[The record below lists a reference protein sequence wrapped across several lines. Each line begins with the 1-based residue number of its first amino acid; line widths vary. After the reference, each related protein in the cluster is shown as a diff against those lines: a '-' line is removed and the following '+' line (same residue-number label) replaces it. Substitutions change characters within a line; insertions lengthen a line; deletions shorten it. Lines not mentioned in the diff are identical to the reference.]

1 MKRGTALASLGCIL
15 VLAMAARAE
24 QGPPH
29 FPADRPLDVR
39 HIKLDARVDLKAKT
53 FDSVATLEFSALRDV
68 ETIRLNAVNFAV
80 RGVRVTTDGSE
91 PTRCDYENDGEHLTI
106 MLPRK
111 LATGQSATV
120 EIEYRVEDPQAGL
133 SFFAPKPSDP
143 EVPYLM
149 WSQGQAI
156 TNRYWVPCF
165 DHPNERQTTEI
176 ICRVDAPNIAIS
188 NGKMIEQ
195 RDNGDGTRTFH
206 WKQDQPHVAYLM
218 TLVVGEFYVEEET
231 WRGRPVTYYVRE
243 KYKDRIKNS
252 FAHTTKMLDFF
263 SDKIGVE
270 YPWPKY
276 AQVCCYGFGGGM
288 ENTSATTLTERTL
301 HDDRAHL
308 DEDSDG
314 LVAHELAHQWWG
326 DLLTCK
332 EWAHIWLNE
341 GFASYFEALW
351 DEEALGADE
360 FAWNMRGKARGAIEG
375 GKTRPIVERN
385 YKDPDEQFDSRAYP
399 KGAWVLHMIRR
410 RLGDELFWKMLNTYA
425 TRHQYQT
432 VETSDLRRAIE
443 DLTGRSFERF
453 FYDWTE
459 RPGAPEV
466 NVTYTWN
473 AEESFAEV
481 RVQQR
486 QKDDAFH
493 FPLALEFVFDGKSP
507 PKRITRDVTTKDVTW
522 LLPLASRPRM
532 VRVDPEFAVLMT
544 LTEEKPRDCWEAQLS
559 DDPSVLGRARAVDY
573 FKKKGTAQ
581 DAALLAARLMNEP
594 YYGVQSTIAEALGEL
609 QGDVARD
616 ALLAGLKIKNPKARR
631 TVVTALG
638 RFSEEPDVTNAIEEL
653 VTVGDPSYRVEAA
666 AIEAY
671 AALSDEPVEF
681 LCDLLDRESDD
692 EIIREAVLSSIG
704 KYGDYQDAHVLIEW
718 SKPGSPHACRAAA
731 ARALGEM
738 FSSGTLDDHP
748 EAQEMAIDAL
758 RDCLKETPRN
768 VQNAALGALA
778 AAGDKARPALRD
790 IEQLTRTGLLRVRS
804 AAERTLKAIREKTP
818 AKLEWED
825 LREELEA
832 LREEKGELIKR
843 IELLEAKLS
852 PEAGNAAKHA
862 NSKGAASKINNAA
875 TQSDSKPDKPGT
887 NKGRAKTSPDSDR
900 PVVGH

>member
-1 MKRGTALASLGCIL
+1 MKRGTALASFFFIL
-15 VLAMAARAE
+15 FPAMSARGE
-24 QGPPH
+24 GSPPH
-29 FPADRPLDVR
+29 FPADRPLDVK

-53 FDSVATLEFSALRDV
+53 FDSVAKLDFTALRDV

-80 RGVRVTTDGSE
+80 RGLRVTTDGSE
-91 PTRCDYENDGEHLTI
+91 PTRCDFENDGEHLTI
-106 MLPRK
+106 TLPRK
-111 LATGQSATV
+111 LTTGQNATV
-120 EIEYRVEDPQAGL
+120 EIEYRVEDPRAGL
-133 SFFAPKPSDP
+133 SFFAPKPNDP

-188 NGKMIEQ
+188 NGKMMEQ

-301 HDDRAHL
+301 HDDRAHV

-341 GFASYFEALW
+341 GFATYFEALW
-351 DEEALGADE
+351 DEESLGADE

-443 DLTGRSFERF
+443 DLTGRTFERF
-453 FYDWTE
+453 FHDWTE
-459 RPGAPEV
+459 RPGAPDV
-466 NVTYTWN
+466 KVSYSWS
-473 AEESFAEV
+473 AEESLAEV
-481 RVQQR
+481 RVQQT

-493 FPLALEFVFDGKSP
+493 FPLTLEFVFDGKAP
-507 PKRITRDVTTKDVTW
+507 LKRIARDVTTKDVTW

-532 VRVDPEFAVLMT
+532 VRVDPDFAVLMT

-559 DDPSVLGRARAVDY
+559 DDPSVLGRARAVEY

-581 DAALLAARLMNEP
+581 DATVLAARLMKEP
-594 YYGVQSTIAEALGEL
+594 YYGVQSTVADALGEV

-616 ALLAGLKIKNPKARR
+616 ALLAGLKIENPKARR
-631 TVVTALG
+631 AVVTALG
-638 RFSEEPDVTNAIEEL
+638 KFADEPDVASAIEEL
-653 VTVGDPSYRVEAA
+653 VTAGDPSYRVEAA
-666 AIEAY
+666 AIEAC
-671 AALSDEPVEF
+671 ADLSDEPIEF
-681 LCDLLDRESDD
+681 LRDLLDRDSDD
-692 EIIREAVLSSIG
+692 EIIRSAVLESIG
-704 KYGDYQDAHVLIEW
+704 RHGDYQDAHELIEW
-718 SKPGSPHACRAAA
+718 SKPGSPHECRAAA

-738 FSSGTLDDHP
+738 FSSGTFDDHP
-748 EAQEMAIDAL
+748 EAQEMAVDAL

-778 AAGDKARPALRD
+778 SAGDKARPALRD
-790 IEQLTRTGLLRVRS
+790 VEKLTRTGLLRVRS

-825 LREELEA
+825 LRDELDE
-832 LREEKGELIKR
+832 LKEEKAELIRR
-843 IELLEAKLS
+843 IERLEAKR
-852 PEAGNAAKHA
+852 PAA
-862 NSKGAASKINNAA
+862 
-875 TQSDSKPDKPGT
+875 PDEDK
-887 NKGRAKTSPDSDR
+887 SVE
-900 PVVGH
+900 PVGK